1 MSIKTTSVAELT
13 QKRSHKRKRE
23 LFANDRLL
31 IGNYDL
37 KNGPD
42 GFRLRAEARDPF
54 LSATATDYIRQAVT
68 NSRNSDNTPL

>member
-1 MSIKTTSVAELT
+1 LKQNL
-13 QKRSHKRKRE
+13 SHKRKRE

-54 LSATATDYIRQAVT
+54 ISATAT
-68 NSRNSDNTPL
+68 NTSAKP